1 MSTLKVNTIQN
12 TSGGSS
18 STPEQIETGRLKAWG
33 SFKGSG
39 TVSIHASYNFSSI
52 TDISQGR
59 YRLSFSNAMSD
70 TNYAITA
77 NTMKGDANNDGNVK
91 IQCGDNDGNPAVN
104 TGNFNVQVI
113 HSHVDRADPD
123 KFWVMVAR

>member
-1 MSTLKVNTIQN
+1 MSTLKVNNLQDIN
-12 TSGGSS
+12 GANN
-18 STPEQIETGRLKAWG
+18 STPAEVASGRLKAWG

-39 TVSIHASYNFSSI
+39 SVSIHASYNFSSI

-59 YRLSFSNAMSD
+59 YKLNFSTSMSD

-77 NTMKGDANNDGNVK
+77 NSMKGDANNDGNVK
-91 IQCGDNDGNPAVN
+91 IQCGDNNGNPAVN

-113 HSHVDRADPD
+113 HSNVDRADPD